1 MPAATTHVA
10 FAKDVYRLNTDVQSK
25 VKNMPMYLLGS
36 QGPDLLFFSR
46 ASILPG
52 SLKKYG
58 NLMHE
63 HKVYEII
70 HYFEN
75 YAKKDRALTSYIAG
89 YLCHY
94 ALDSTAHPLVYAV
107 TSAICGEHKD
117 KESET
122 HVGLEAEI
130 DVWIMHQ
137 RGKDIKAYDV
147 YKDLRVGKE
156 DAVKL
161 AGMYHAMFRDV
172 LHLDISEKRFYE
184 TIMEIPMWT
193 AVLYPRRSV
202 YLMVRTI
209 EVALGN
215 HAFSNMMLVD
225 KYDEMIINN
234 DHLAYTLPWL
244 PHETISASF
253 PQLYGKAFTK
263 AAALMEGHEKSDF
276 TLDFNCIPSQLQNI
290 PA

>member
-10 FAKDVYRLNTDVQSK
+10 FAKDVYRLSRSVQSR
-25 VKNMPMYLLGS
+25 VTDLPMYLLGS

-70 HYFEN
+70 RYFEN
-75 YAKKDRALTSYIAG
+75 YARKDSALTSYIAG

-107 TSAICGEHKD
+107 TSAICGEQKD
-117 KESET
+117 RETET

-130 DVWIMHQ
+130 DVWVMHQ
-137 RGKDIKAYDV
+137 RGRDIKAYDV

-156 DAVKL
+156 SAHKL
-161 AGMYHAMFRDV
+161 AAMYHAMFHDV
-172 LHLDISEKRFYE
+172 LHLDIPEKRFYE
-184 TIMEIPMWT
+184 TVKEIPMWT
-193 AVLYPRRSV
+193 SLLYPRRSV
-202 YLMVRTI
+202 YYAIRTI

-234 DHLAYTLPWL
+234 DHLTYTLPWQ
-244 PHETISASF
+244 PHEKISASF

-263 AAALMEGHEKSDF
+263 AAALIEGHQRSDF
-276 TLDFNCIPSQLQNI
+276 ILDFNGIPSQLQNI

>member
-10 FAKDVYRLNTDVQSK
+10 FAKDVYRLNPDVQAK
-25 VKNMPMYLLGS
+25 AVNMQMYLLGS

-70 HYFEN
+70 RYFEQ
-75 YAKKDRALTSYIAG
+75 YAKKDPDLTSYIYG

-107 TSAICGEHKD
+107 TSSLCKDRKD

-137 RGKDIKAYDV
+137 RGKTIQAYDV
-147 YKDLRVGKE
+147 YKDLRISKE
-156 DAVKL
+156 DA
-161 AGMYHAMFRDV
+161 R
-172 LHLDISEKRFYE
+172 
-184 TIMEIPMWT
+184 
-193 AVLYPRRSV
+193 
-202 YLMVRTI
+202 
-209 EVALGN
+209 
-215 HAFSNMMLVD
+215 
-225 KYDEMIINN
+225 
-234 DHLAYTLPWL
+234 
-244 PHETISASF
+244 
-253 PQLYGKAFTK
+253 
-263 AAALMEGHEKSDF
+263 
-276 TLDFNCIPSQLQNI
+276 
-290 PA
+290 